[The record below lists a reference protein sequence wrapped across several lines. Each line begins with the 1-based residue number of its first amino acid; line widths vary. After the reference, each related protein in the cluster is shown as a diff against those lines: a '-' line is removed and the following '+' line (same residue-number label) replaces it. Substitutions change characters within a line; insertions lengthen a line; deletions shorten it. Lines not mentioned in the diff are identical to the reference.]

1 MAEDIRNAK
10 MMPLRIFVGGLGE
23 SIVENEVSRIFE
35 SVGGVVE
42 GVELVRTKGR
52 SFAYV
57 DFLPSSDKSL
67 SKLFGT
73 VLASSFL
80 LLFLFS
86 FFLFLCYT
94 IIPKEFNQKIH
105 ICNMR

>member
-1 MAEDIRNAK
+1 MSGRKSKTKKEMGEDITNTK
-10 MMPLRIFVGGLGE
+10 MMPLRIYVGGLGE
-23 SIVENEVSRIFE
+23 SVAENEVSRIFE

-57 DFLPSSDKSL
+57 DFLPSSNKSL

-73 VLASSFL
+73 VLA
-80 LLFLFS
+80 FS
-86 FFLFLCYT
+86 FFNFLFIFCYT
-94 IIPKEFNQKIH
+94 IIPQRF
-105 ICNMR
+105 